1 MNGRICVMS
10 EINFSFF
17 SLIGQISENKH
28 YIVEIKNVEKVALR
42 STNNS
47 EMNRNENN
55 VFTLEVKIIQVNSF
69 PFQNE

>member
-1 MNGRICVMS
+1 MT

-28 YIVEIKNVEKVALR
+28 YIVEIKNVEKVVIG

>member
-1 MNGRICVMS
+1 MS

-28 YIVEIKNVEKVALR
+28 YIVEIKNVEKVVLR

>member
-1 MNGRICVMS
+1 MS

-17 SLIGQISENKH
+17 SLIGQISENEH
-28 YIVEIKNVEKVALR
+28 YIVEIKNVEKVVLR